1 MVHPWLLC
9 QYHFTN
15 IKTIDVCIVCYIV
28 SRKWCDRTREE
39 SMAIRDRLTDGSVQ
53 LTPSDLK
60 VARALLADY
69 PAAGL
74 NTVAQ
79 LAALAGV
86 SGPTVVRFVSRLGF
100 DGFPDFQKALLSEV
114 QARMNSPL
122 AMIDAGKAA
131 AVPQEQIYR
140 EVIRSCV
147 VMLEATSGMVPAADF
162 DTAARLVTDPAL
174 RLHFIGGRF
183 SGYLA
188 GMLWQHLRQLRAD
201 CQMVSDNWPDRVDS
215 LIDIGRR
222 DLIVAFDYRRYQVD
236 TIQFVTAAT
245 ERGAQ
250 VILFTDP
257 WASPLAATAKVVL
270 AAPVEGPS
278 PFDTMVPA
286 LAQVEALIAAATM
299 RLSAN
304 SRARIAEIEVLRS
317 LSGITED
324 QHAENSKK
332 MPRRADQAGE

>member
-1 MVHPWLLC
+1 
-9 QYHFTN
+9 
-15 IKTIDVCIVCYIV
+15 
-28 SRKWCDRTREE
+28 
-39 SMAIRDRLTDGSVQ
+39 MAIRDRLTDGSVQ

-60 VARALLADY
+60 VARVLLTDY

-74 NTVAQ
+74 NTVAL

-86 SGPTVVRFVSRLGF
+86 SSPTVVRFVSRLGF
-100 DGFPDFQKALLSEV
+100 DGFPDFQKALLGEV

-147 VMLEATSGMVPAADF
+147 TMLETTADMVPAADF
-162 DTAARLVTDPAL
+162 DTAARLITDPAL

-188 GMLWQHLRQLRAD
+188 GMLWQHMRQLRPD
-201 CQMVSDNWPDRVDS
+201 CHMISGNQPDRVDS

-222 DLIVAFDYRRYQVD
+222 DLIIAFDYRRYQVD
-236 TIQFVTAAT
+236 TIQFVTDAA

-257 WASPLAATAKVVL
+257 WASPLASHAKVVL

-286 LAQVEALIAAATM
+286 LAQLEALIAAVTM
-299 RLSAN
+299 RLSPT
-304 SRARIAEIEVLRS
+304 SRARIAGIEALRS
-317 LSGITED
+317 VSGITDD
-324 QHAENSKK
+324 QPTPTPKARAASGG
-332 MPRRADQAGE
+332 PSRRAR

>member
-1 MVHPWLLC
+1 
-9 QYHFTN
+9 
-15 IKTIDVCIVCYIV
+15 
-28 SRKWCDRTREE
+28 
-39 SMAIRDRLTDGSVQ
+39 MAIRDRLTDGSVQ

-86 SGPTVVRFVSRLGF
+86 SGPTVVRFVTRLGF
-100 DGFPDFQKALLSEV
+100 DGFPDFQKALLAEV

-131 AVPQEQIYR
+131 AVPQEQIYQ
-140 EVIRSCV
+140 VVLRSCV
-147 VMLEATSGMVPAADF
+147 AMLETTSGMVPAADF
-162 DTAARLVTDPAL
+162 DTAARLVTDPGL

-188 GMLWQHLRQLRAD
+188 GMLWQHMRQLRAD
-201 CQMVSDNWPDRVDS
+201 CTMVSGNLPDRVDS

-222 DLIVAFDYRRYQVD
+222 DLIIAFDYRRYQTD
-236 TIQFVTAAT
+236 TIQFVTAAAG
-245 ERGAQ
+245 RGAQ

-257 WASPLAATAKVVL
+257 WASPLAAHAKVVL
-270 AAPVEGPS
+270 TAPVEGPS

-286 LAQVEALIAAATM
+286 LAQVEALIAAVTT
-299 RLSAN
+299 RLSAT
-304 SRARIAEIEVLRS
+304 SRARIAEIESLRRQ
-317 LSGITED
+317 SGITED
-324 QHAENSKK
+324 QPAQDPKTVPHGTD
-332 MPRRADQAGE
+332 PAGE

>member
-1 MVHPWLLC
+1 M
-9 QYHFTN
+9 
-15 IKTIDVCIVCYIV
+15 
-28 SRKWCDRTREE
+28 
-39 SMAIRDRLTDGSVQ
+39 MAIRDRLTNGNVP

-79 LAALAGV
+79 LAILAGV

-100 DGFPDFQKALLSEV
+100 DGFPDFQRALLGEV

-131 AVPQEQIYR
+131 AVPQEQIYQ

-147 VMLEATSGMVPAADF
+147 TMLETTAAMVPGADF
-162 DTAARLVTDPAL
+162 DMAARLITDPAL

-201 CQMVSDNWPDRVDS
+201 CQMVSGNRPDRVDS

-222 DLIVAFDYRRYQVD
+222 DLIIAFDYRRYQVD
-236 TIQFVTAAT
+236 TIQFVTAAA

-250 VILFTDP
+250 VVLFTDP
-257 WASPLAATAKVVL
+257 WASPLVAHAKVVL
-270 AAPVEGPS
+270 TAPVEGPS

-286 LAQVEALIAAATM
+286 LAQVEALIAAATT
-299 RLSAN
+299 RLSPS
-304 SRARIAEIEVLRS
+304 SRARIAEIEALRG
-317 LSGITED
+317 LSNITED
-324 QHAENSKK
+324 QPPSNPKTAPHSG
-332 MPRRADQAGE
+332 DHAGE

>member
-1 MVHPWLLC
+1 M
-9 QYHFTN
+9 T
-15 IKTIDVCIVCYIV
+15 
-28 SRKWCDRTREE
+28 
-39 SMAIRDRLTDGSVQ
+39 IRDRLTDGSVQ
-53 LTPSDLK
+53 LTRSDLK

-69 PAAGL
+69 PTAGL

-79 LAALAGV
+79 LAALAEV

-100 DGFPDFQKALLSEV
+100 DGFPNFQKTLLGEV

-122 AMIDAGKAA
+122 AMIDAGKAS
-131 AVPQEQIYR
+131 AVPQEQMYQ
-140 EVIRSCV
+140 EVIRSCIA
-147 VMLEATSGMVPAADF
+147 MLETTSGMVPAADF
-162 DTAARLVTDPAL
+162 EAAARLLTDPTL

-201 CQMVSDNWPDRVDS
+201 CQMVSGNQSDRVDS

-222 DLIVAFDYRRYQVD
+222 DLIIAFDYRRYQID
-236 TIQFVTAAT
+236 TIQFVAAGA

-257 WASPLAATAKVVL
+257 WASPLARCAKVVL
-270 AAPVEGPS
+270 TAPVEGPS

-286 LAQVEALIAAATM
+286 LAQVEALIAAIAT
-299 RLSAN
+299 RLSAI
-304 SRARIAEIEVLRS
+304 SRARIADIEALRG

-324 QHAENSKK
+324 QPTPPSQDSAVKRERT
-332 MPRRADQAGE
+332 RRMT

>member
-1 MVHPWLLC
+1 
-9 QYHFTN
+9 
-15 IKTIDVCIVCYIV
+15 
-28 SRKWCDRTREE
+28 
-39 SMAIRDRLTDGSVQ
+39 MAIRDRLTNGSVQ

-79 LAALAGV
+79 LAAIAGV

-100 DGFPDFQKALLSEV
+100 DGFPDFQRALLGEV

-131 AVPQEQIYR
+131 TVPQEQIYQ
-140 EVIRSCV
+140 EVIRSYIS
-147 VMLEATSGMVPAADF
+147 MLETTASMVPAAEF
-162 DTAARLVTDPAL
+162 DKAARLVIDPAL

-188 GMLWQHLRQLRAD
+188 GMLWQHLRQLRPD
-201 CQMVSDNWPDRVDS
+201 CHMVSGNGPDRIDS

-222 DLIVAFDYRRYQVD
+222 DLVIAFDYRRYQVD
-236 TIQFVTAAT
+236 TIQFVTAAA

-257 WASPLAATAKVVL
+257 WASPLVAHAKVVL
-270 AAPVEGPS
+270 TAPVEGPS

-286 LAQVEALIAAATM
+286 LAQVEALIAAVTT
-299 RLSAN
+299 RLSAT
-304 SRARIAEIEVLRS
+304 SRARIAEIEALRD

-324 QHAENSKK
+324 QPSSNHKTAPHGGDHAG
-332 MPRRADQAGE
+332 D

>member
-1 MVHPWLLC
+1 
-9 QYHFTN
+9 
-15 IKTIDVCIVCYIV
+15 
-28 SRKWCDRTREE
+28 
-39 SMAIRDRLTDGSVQ
+39 MAIRDRLTDGSVQ
-53 LTPSDLK
+53 LTPSDMKL
-60 VARALLADY
+60 ARALLADY
-69 PAAGL
+69 PTAGL

-79 LAALAGV
+79 LAAVAGV
-86 SGPTVVRFVSRLGF
+86 SGPTVVRFASRLGF
-100 DGFPDFQKALLSEV
+100 DGFTELQKALLAEV

-147 VMLEATSGMVPAADF
+147 TMLEATVGMVTAADF
-162 DTAARLVTDPAL
+162 DAAARLITDPAL

-201 CQMVSDNWPDRVDS
+201 CQVVSGNRPDRVDS

-222 DLIVAFDYRRYQVD
+222 DLIIAFDYRRYQVD
-236 TIQFVTAAT
+236 TIQFVTAAA

-257 WASPLAATAKVVL
+257 WASPLAANAKVVL
-270 AAPVEGPS
+270 TAPVEGPS

-286 LAQVEALIAAATM
+286 LAQVEALIAAVTM
-299 RLSAN
+299 RLSPT
-304 SRARIAEIEVLRS
+304 SRARIAEIEALRS

-324 QHAENSKK
+324 QLTENPKTAQS
-332 MPRRADQAGE
+332 RADKAGE

>member
-1 MVHPWLLC
+1 
-9 QYHFTN
+9 
-15 IKTIDVCIVCYIV
+15 
-28 SRKWCDRTREE
+28 
-39 SMAIRDRLTDGSVQ
+39 MAIRDRLTDGSVQ

-74 NTVAQ
+74 KTVAQ

-86 SGPTVVRFVSRLGF
+86 SGPTVVRFASRLGF
-100 DGFPDFQKALLSEV
+100 EGFPDFQKALLGEV

-122 AMIDAGKAA
+122 AMIDAGKASA
-131 AVPQEQIYR
+131 LPQEQIYR

-147 VMLEATSGMVPAADF
+147 AMLETTSGMVPAAEF
-162 DTAARLVTDPAL
+162 DKAARLVTDPTL

-188 GMLWQHLRQLRAD
+188 GMLCQHLRQLRPD
-201 CQMVSDNWPDRVDS
+201 CQMVGDSRPDQVDS
-215 LIDIGRR
+215 LVDIGRR
-222 DLIVAFDYRRYQVD
+222 DLIVAFDYRRYQTD
-236 TIQFVTAAT
+236 TIQFVSAAA

-257 WASPLAATAKVVL
+257 WASPLAACSKVVL
-270 AAPVEGPS
+270 TAPVEGPS

-286 LAQVEALIAAATM
+286 LAQVEALIAAVTT
-299 RLSAN
+299 RLSAT
-304 SRARIAEIEVLRS
+304 SRARIAEIEALRG

-324 QHAENSKK
+324 QPAPNLNSAPQK
-332 MPRRADQAGE
+332 ADQAGE

>member
-1 MVHPWLLC
+1 
-9 QYHFTN
+9 
-15 IKTIDVCIVCYIV
+15 
-28 SRKWCDRTREE
+28 
-39 SMAIRDRLTDGSVQ
+39 MAIRDRLTDGSVQ
-53 LTPSDLK
+53 LTPSDVK

-74 NTVAQ
+74 NTVSH
-79 LAALAGV
+79 LAAMAGV

-100 DGFPDFQKALLSEV
+100 DGFPDFQKALLGEV

-147 VMLEATSGMVPAADF
+147 TMLETTSGTVPAADF
-162 DTAARLVTDPAL
+162 ETAARLVTEPAL

-188 GMLWQHLRQLRAD
+188 GMLWQHLQQLRAD
-201 CQMVSDNWPDRVDS
+201 CHMVSVNLPDRVDS

-222 DLIVAFDYRRYQVD
+222 DLIIAFDYRRYQVD
-236 TIQFVTAAT
+236 TIRFVTAAA

-250 VILFTDP
+250 VILFTDL
-257 WASPLAATAKVVL
+257 WASPLAAKAKVVL

-278 PFDTMVPA
+278 PFDTLVPA
-286 LAQVEALIAAATM
+286 LAQVEALIAAVTM
-299 RLSAN
+299 RLSAT
-304 SRARIAEIEVLRS
+304 SRARIAEIEALRS

-324 QHAENSKK
+324 QPAETPKK
-332 MPRRADQAGE
+332 APRRAVQAGE

>member
-1 MVHPWLLC
+1 
-9 QYHFTN
+9 
-15 IKTIDVCIVCYIV
+15 
-28 SRKWCDRTREE
+28 
-39 SMAIRDRLTDGSVQ
+39 MAIRDRLTDGSVQ

-86 SGPTVVRFVSRLGF
+86 SGPTVVRFVSRMGF
-100 DGFPDFQKALLSEV
+100 DGFADFQKALLGEV
-114 QARMNSPL
+114 KARMNSPL
-122 AMIDAGKAA
+122 AMIDAGKAR
-131 AVPQEQIYR
+131 AVPQERIYQ

-147 VMLEATSGMVPAADF
+147 SMLETTAGMVPAAEF
-162 DTAARLVTDPAL
+162 DSAARLVADPAL
-174 RLHFIGGRF
+174 RVHFIGGRF

-188 GMLWQHLRQLRAD
+188 GMLWQHLRQLRHD
-201 CQMVSDNWPDRVDS
+201 CHMVSANWPDRVDS

-222 DLIVAFDYRRYQVD
+222 DLILAFDYRRYQVD
-236 TIQFVTAAT
+236 TIQFVTAAA

-257 WASPLAATAKVVL
+257 WASPLAACAKVVL
-270 AAPVEGPS
+270 TAPVDGPS

-286 LAQVEALIAAATM
+286 LAQVEALIAAVTT
-299 RLSAN
+299 RLSTT
-304 SRARIAEIEVLRS
+304 SRARIAEIEALRQQ
-317 LSGITED
+317 SGITED
-324 QHAENSKK
+324 EHSPHQKAA
-332 MPRRADQAGE
+332 PQAADPAGD

>member
-1 MVHPWLLC
+1 
-9 QYHFTN
+9 
-15 IKTIDVCIVCYIV
+15 
-28 SRKWCDRTREE
+28 
-39 SMAIRDRLTDGSVQ
+39 MAIRDRLTNGSVQ

-79 LAALAGV
+79 LAAVAGV

-100 DGFPDFQKALLSEV
+100 DGFPDFQKALLGEV

-122 AMIDAGKAA
+122 AMIDAGKATT
-131 AVPQEQIYR
+131 VPQEKIYQ

-147 VMLEATSGMVPAADF
+147 GMMETTAKMVPAADF
-162 DTAARLVTDPAL
+162 DTAARLVADPAL

-188 GMLWQHLRQLRAD
+188 GMLWQHMSLMRSE
-201 CQMVSDNWPDRVDS
+201 CQMVSANRPDRIDS
-215 LIDIGRR
+215 LVDIGRR
-222 DLIVAFDYRRYQVD
+222 DLIVAFDYRRYQVE
-236 TIQFVTAAT
+236 TIQFVTAAA

-250 VILFTDP
+250 VVLFTDP
-257 WASPLAATAKVVL
+257 WASPLAACAKVVL
-270 AAPVEGPS
+270 AAPVESPS

-286 LAQVEALIAAATM
+286 LAQVEALIAAVTIG
-299 RLSAN
+299 LSVT
-304 SRARIAEIEVLRS
+304 SRARIAEIETLRQH
-317 LSGITED
+317 SGITED
-324 QHAENSKK
+324 QPSTHQ
-332 MPRRADQAGE
+332 RAAP

>member
-1 MVHPWLLC
+1 
-9 QYHFTN
+9 
-15 IKTIDVCIVCYIV
+15 
-28 SRKWCDRTREE
+28 
-39 SMAIRDRLTDGSVQ
+39 MAIRDRLTDGSVQ

-86 SGPTVVRFVSRLGF
+86 SGPTVVRFANRLGF
-100 DGFPDFQKALLSEV
+100 EGFPDFQKALLAEV

-122 AMIDAGKAA
+122 AMIDAGKAS
-131 AVPQEQIYR
+131 AVPQEQIYQ
-140 EVIRSCV
+140 EVLRSCV
-147 VMLEATSGMVPAADF
+147 TMLETTSGMVTAADF
-162 DTAARLVTDPAL
+162 EAAARLITEPSL

-188 GMLWQHLRQLRAD
+188 GMLWQHLRQLRAE
-201 CQMVSDNWPDRVDS
+201 CHMVGGNLPDRVDS

-222 DLIVAFDYRRYQVD
+222 DLIVAFDYRRYQID
-236 TIQFVTAAT
+236 TIQFVTAAA

-257 WASPLAATAKVVL
+257 WASPLAACAKVVL

-286 LAQVEALIAAATM
+286 LAQVEALIAAVTT
-299 RLSAN
+299 RLSSS
-304 SRARIAEIEVLRS
+304 SRARIAEIEALRRR
-317 LSGITED
+317 SGITED
-324 QHAENSKK
+324 QTDPHQHIAPQGLDEA
-332 MPRRADQAGE
+332 RRKT

>member
-1 MVHPWLLC
+1 
-9 QYHFTN
+9 
-15 IKTIDVCIVCYIV
+15 
-28 SRKWCDRTREE
+28 
-39 SMAIRDRLTDGSVQ
+39 MAIRDRLTDGSVQ

-60 VARALLADY
+60 VARVLLADY

-100 DGFPDFQKALLSEV
+100 DGFPDFQKALLGEV

-131 AVPQEQIYR
+131 AVPQEQIYQ

-147 VMLEATSGMVPAADF
+147 TMLETTSGMVPAADF
-162 DTAARLVTDPAL
+162 ETAARLVTDPAL
-174 RLHFIGGRF
+174 RLHCIGGRF

-201 CQMVSDNWPDRVDS
+201 CHMVSGNRPDRVDS

-222 DLIVAFDYRRYQVD
+222 DLIIAFDYRRYQTD

-257 WASPLAATAKVVL
+257 WASPLAAKAKVVL

-286 LAQVEALIAAATM
+286 LAQIEALIAAITM
-299 RLSAN
+299 RLSAT
-304 SRARIAEIEVLRS
+304 SRGRIAEIEALRS

-324 QHAENSKK
+324 QPAEPPKTA
-332 MPRRADQAGE
+332 PRRADPAGE

>member
-1 MVHPWLLC
+1 
-9 QYHFTN
+9 
-15 IKTIDVCIVCYIV
+15 
-28 SRKWCDRTREE
+28 
-39 SMAIRDRLTDGSVQ
+39 MAIRDRLTDGSVQ

-86 SGPTVVRFVSRLGF
+86 SGPTVVRFVTRLGF
-100 DGFPDFQKALLSEV
+100 DGFPDFQKALLAEV

-131 AVPQEQIYR
+131 GVPQEQIYQ
-140 EVIRSCV
+140 VVLRSCV
-147 VMLEATSGMVPAADF
+147 TMLETTSGMVPAADF
-162 DTAARLVTDPAL
+162 DMAARLVTDPAL

-188 GMLWQHLRQLRAD
+188 GMLWQHMRQLRAD
-201 CQMVSDNWPDRVDS
+201 CLMVSDNLPDRVDS

-222 DLIVAFDYRRYQVD
+222 DLIIAFDYRRYQTD
-236 TIQFVTAAT
+236 TIQFVTSAA

-257 WASPLAATAKVVL
+257 WASPLTAHAKVVL
-270 AAPVEGPS
+270 TAPVEGPS

-286 LAQVEALIAAATM
+286 LAQLEALIAAVTT
-299 RLSAN
+299 RLSTT
-304 SRARIAEIEVLRS
+304 SRARIAEIEALRRH
-317 LSGITED
+317 SGITED
-324 QHAENSKK
+324 QPAQDPKTVPHS
-332 MPRRADQAGE
+332 ADPAGE

>member
-1 MVHPWLLC
+1 
-9 QYHFTN
+9 
-15 IKTIDVCIVCYIV
+15 
-28 SRKWCDRTREE
+28 
-39 SMAIRDRLTDGSVQ
+39 MAIRDRLTDGNVQ

-69 PAAGL
+69 PTAGL

-86 SGPTVVRFVSRLGF
+86 SGPTVVRFVTRLGF
-100 DGFPDFQKALLSEV
+100 DGFSEFQKSLLSEV

-140 EVIRSCV
+140 EVIRSSV
-147 VMLEATSGMVPAADF
+147 AMLETTSTMVPAADF
-162 DTAARLVTDPAL
+162 EAAARLLADPSL
-174 RLHFIGGRF
+174 RLHLIGGRF

-188 GMLWQHLRQLRAD
+188 GMLWAHLRHLRAD
-201 CQMVSDNWPDRVDS
+201 CSLIGGSRSDQVDS

-222 DLIVAFDYRRYQVD
+222 DLVVAFDYRRYQMD
-236 TIQFVTAAT
+236 TIRFVTTAA

-250 VILFTDP
+250 VILLTDP
-257 WASPLAATAKVVL
+257 WASPIAACAKVVL

-286 LAQVEALIAAATM
+286 LAQVEALIAAVTT
-299 RLSAN
+299 RLSRT
-304 SRARIAEIEVLRS
+304 SRARIAEIEALRAA
-317 LSGITED
+317 SGITE
-324 QHAENSKK
+324 E
-332 MPRRADQAGE
+332 PR

>member
-1 MVHPWLLC
+1 M
-9 QYHFTN
+9 T
-15 IKTIDVCIVCYIV
+15 
-28 SRKWCDRTREE
+28 
-39 SMAIRDRLTDGSVQ
+39 IRDRLTDGSVQ
-53 LTPSDLK
+53 LTRSDLK

-69 PAAGL
+69 PTAGL

-79 LAALAGV
+79 LAALAEV

-100 DGFPDFQKALLSEV
+100 DGFPNFQKTLLGEV

-122 AMIDAGKAA
+122 AMIDAGKAS
-131 AVPQEQIYR
+131 AVPQEQMYQ
-140 EVIRSCV
+140 EVIRSCIA
-147 VMLEATSGMVPAADF
+147 MLETTSGMVPAADF
-162 DTAARLVTDPAL
+162 EAAARLLTDPTL

-201 CQMVSDNWPDRVDS
+201 CQMVSGNQSDRVDS

-222 DLIVAFDYRRYQVD
+222 DLIIAFDYRRYQID
-236 TIQFVTAAT
+236 TIQFVAT
-245 ERGAQ
+245 GAERGAQ

-257 WASPLAATAKVVL
+257 WASPLTRCAKVVL
-270 AAPVEGPS
+270 TAPVEGPS

-286 LAQVEALIAAATM
+286 LAQVEALIAAIAT
-299 RLSAN
+299 RLSAI
-304 SRARIAEIEVLRS
+304 SRARIADIEALRG

-324 QHAENSKK
+324 QPTPPSQDSAVKRGRT
-332 MPRRADQAGE
+332 RRMT

>member
-1 MVHPWLLC
+1 M
-9 QYHFTN
+9 T
-15 IKTIDVCIVCYIV
+15 
-28 SRKWCDRTREE
+28 
-39 SMAIRDRLTDGSVQ
+39 IRDRLTDGSVQ
-53 LTPSDLK
+53 LTRSDLK

-69 PAAGL
+69 PTAGL

-79 LAALAGV
+79 LAALAEV

-100 DGFPDFQKALLSEV
+100 DGFPNFQKTLLGEV

-122 AMIDAGKAA
+122 AMIDAGKAS
-131 AVPQEQIYR
+131 AVPQEQMYQ
-140 EVIRSCV
+140 EVIRSCIA
-147 VMLEATSGMVPAADF
+147 MLETTSGMVPAADF
-162 DTAARLVTDPAL
+162 EAAARLLTDPTL

-201 CQMVSDNWPDRVDS
+201 CQMVSGNQSDRVDS

-222 DLIVAFDYRRYQVD
+222 DLIIAFDYRRYQID
-236 TIQFVTAAT
+236 TIQFVAAGA

-257 WASPLAATAKVVL
+257 WASPLTRCAKVVL
-270 AAPVEGPS
+270 TAPVEGPS

-286 LAQVEALIAAATM
+286 LAQVEALIAAIAT
-299 RLSAN
+299 RLSAI
-304 SRARIAEIEVLRS
+304 SRARIADIEALRG

-324 QHAENSKK
+324 QPTPPSQDSALKRERT
-332 MPRRADQAGE
+332 RRMT

>member
-1 MVHPWLLC
+1 
-9 QYHFTN
+9 
-15 IKTIDVCIVCYIV
+15 
-28 SRKWCDRTREE
+28 
-39 SMAIRDRLTDGSVQ
+39 MAIRDRLTNGSVQ

-79 LAALAGV
+79 LATAAGV

-131 AVPQEQIYR
+131 AVPQEQIYQ
-140 EVIRSCV
+140 EVVRSCIG
-147 VMLEATSGMVPAADF
+147 MLETTAEMVPAAEF
-162 DTAARLVTDPAL
+162 DMAARLVTDPAL
-174 RLHFIGGRF
+174 RLQFIGGRF

-188 GMLWQHLRQLRAD
+188 GMLWQHLRQLRPD
-201 CQMVSDNWPDRVDS
+201 CHVVSSNRPDRIDS

-236 TIQFVTAAT
+236 TIQFVTTAA

-257 WASPLAATAKVVL
+257 WASPLASCARVVL
-270 AAPVEGPS
+270 TAPVEGPS

-286 LAQVEALIAAATM
+286 LAQVEALIAAVTT
-299 RLSAN
+299 RLSTT
-304 SRARIAEIEVLRS
+304 SRARIAEIEALRKC
-317 LSGITED
+317 SGITED
-324 QHAENSKK
+324 TSSSPHKTA
-332 MPRRADQAGE
+332 PHRADQAGD

>member
-1 MVHPWLLC
+1 
-9 QYHFTN
+9 
-15 IKTIDVCIVCYIV
+15 
-28 SRKWCDRTREE
+28 
-39 SMAIRDRLTDGSVQ
+39 MAIRDRLTDGSVQ

-86 SGPTVVRFVSRLGF
+86 SGPTVVRFANRLGF
-100 DGFPDFQKALLSEV
+100 EGFPDFQKALLAEV

-122 AMIDAGKAA
+122 AMIDAGKAS
-131 AVPQEQIYR
+131 AVPQEQIYQ
-140 EVIRSCV
+140 EVLRSCV
-147 VMLEATSGMVPAADF
+147 VMLETTSGMVTAADF
-162 DTAARLVTDPAL
+162 EAAARLITEPSL

-188 GMLWQHLRQLRAD
+188 GMLWQHLRQLRAE
-201 CQMVSDNWPDRVDS
+201 CHMVGGNLPDRVDS

-222 DLIVAFDYRRYQVD
+222 DLIVAFDYRRYQID
-236 TIQFVTAAT
+236 TIQFVTAAA

-257 WASPLAATAKVVL
+257 WASPLAACAKVVL

-286 LAQVEALIAAATM
+286 LAQVEALIAAVTT
-299 RLSAN
+299 RLSSS
-304 SRARIAEIEVLRS
+304 SRARIAEIEALRRR
-317 LSGITED
+317 SGITED
-324 QHAENSKK
+324 QTDPHQHIAPQGLDEA
-332 MPRRADQAGE
+332 RRKT

>member
-1 MVHPWLLC
+1 
-9 QYHFTN
+9 
-15 IKTIDVCIVCYIV
+15 
-28 SRKWCDRTREE
+28 
-39 SMAIRDRLTDGSVQ
+39 MAIRDRLTNGSVQ

-86 SGPTVVRFVSRLGF
+86 SGPTVVRFASRLGF
-100 DGFPDFQKALLSEV
+100 DGFPDFQKALLGEV

-122 AMIDAGKAA
+122 AMIDAGKAS
-131 AVPQEQIYR
+131 AVPQEQIYQ
-140 EVIRSCV
+140 EVIRSCAG
-147 VMLEATSGMVPAADF
+147 MLETTAGMVPAADF
-162 DTAARLVTDPAL
+162 DIAARLVSDPAL
-174 RLHFIGGRF
+174 RLHFMGGRF

-188 GMLWQHLRQLRAD
+188 GMLWQHLRQLRPD
-201 CQMVSDNWPDRVDS
+201 CQMVSGNLPDRIDS
-215 LIDIGRR
+215 LIDISRR

-236 TIQFVTAAT
+236 TIQFVTAAA

-257 WASPLAATAKVVL
+257 WASPLAASAKVVL
-270 AAPVEGPS
+270 TAPVEGPS

-286 LAQVEALIAAATM
+286 LAQVEALIAAVTT
-299 RLSAN
+299 RLSVT
-304 SRARIAEIEVLRS
+304 SRARIAEIEALRQQ
-317 LSGITED
+317 SGITDD
-324 QHAENSKK
+324 QNS
-332 MPRRADQAGE
+332 PQNETAP

>member
-1 MVHPWLLC
+1 M
-9 QYHFTN
+9 T
-15 IKTIDVCIVCYIV
+15 
-28 SRKWCDRTREE
+28 
-39 SMAIRDRLTDGSVQ
+39 IRDRLTNGSAQ

-60 VARALLADY
+60 VARALLTDY

-100 DGFPDFQKALLSEV
+100 DGFPDFQKTLLGEV

-122 AMIDAGKAA
+122 AMIDAGKAS
-131 AVPQEQIYR
+131 AVPQERIYR
-140 EVIRSCV
+140 EVIRSCIA
-147 VMLEATSGMVPAADF
+147 MLETTSDMVTAADF
-162 DTAARLVTDPAL
+162 EAAVRLIADPAL

-188 GMLWQHLRQLRAD
+188 GMLWAHLRHLRPD
-201 CQMVSDNWPDRVDS
+201 CHMVSGNKPDRVDS

-222 DLIVAFDYRRYQVD
+222 DLIIAFDYRRYQID
-236 TIQFVTAAT
+236 TIQFATAAA

-250 VILFTDP
+250 VILFCDP
-257 WASPLAATAKVVL
+257 WASPLAACAKVVL

-278 PFDTMVPA
+278 PFDTLVPA
-286 LAQVEALIAAATM
+286 LAQVEALIAAVTT
-299 RLSAN
+299 RLTPT
-304 SRARIAEIEVLRS
+304 SRGRIAEIESLRRS
-317 LSGITED
+317 SGITED
-324 QHAENSKK
+324 PSDPTKDAVPPSTDEL
-332 MPRRADQAGE
+332 RRKV

>member
-1 MVHPWLLC
+1 M
-9 QYHFTN
+9 T
-15 IKTIDVCIVCYIV
+15 
-28 SRKWCDRTREE
+28 
-39 SMAIRDRLTDGSVQ
+39 IRDRLTDGSVQ
-53 LTPSDLK
+53 LTRSDLK

-69 PAAGL
+69 PTAGL

-79 LAALAGV
+79 LAALAEV

-100 DGFPDFQKALLSEV
+100 DGFPNFQKTLLGEV

-122 AMIDAGKAA
+122 AMIDAGKAS
-131 AVPQEQIYR
+131 AVPQEQMYQ
-140 EVIRSCV
+140 EVIRSCIA
-147 VMLEATSGMVPAADF
+147 MLETTSGMVPAADF
-162 DTAARLVTDPAL
+162 EAAARLLTDPTL

-201 CQMVSDNWPDRVDS
+201 CQMVSGNQSDRVDS

-222 DLIVAFDYRRYQVD
+222 DLIIAFDYRRYQID
-236 TIQFVTAAT
+236 TIQFVAAGA

-257 WASPLAATAKVVL
+257 WASPLARCAKVVL
-270 AAPVEGPS
+270 TAPVEGPS

-286 LAQVEALIAAATM
+286 LAQVEALIAAITT
-299 RLSAN
+299 RLSAI
-304 SRARIAEIEVLRS
+304 SRARIADIEALRG

-324 QHAENSKK
+324 QPTPPSQDSAVKRERT
-332 MPRRADQAGE
+332 RRMT

>member
-1 MVHPWLLC
+1 
-9 QYHFTN
+9 
-15 IKTIDVCIVCYIV
+15 
-28 SRKWCDRTREE
+28 
-39 SMAIRDRLTDGSVQ
+39 MAIRDRLTDGSVQ

-69 PAAGL
+69 PTAGL

-79 LAALAGV
+79 LAAVAGV
-86 SGPTVVRFVSRLGF
+86 SGPTVVRFASRLGF
-100 DGFPDFQKALLSEV
+100 DGFPDFQKALLAEV

-147 VMLEATSGMVPAADF
+147 TMLEATAGMVTAADF
-162 DTAARLVTDPAL
+162 DAAARLITDPTL

-188 GMLWQHLRQLRAD
+188 GMLWQHLRQLRAE
-201 CQMVSDNWPDRVDS
+201 CQVVNGNRPDRVDS

-222 DLIVAFDYRRYQVD
+222 DLIIAFDYRRYQVD
-236 TIQFVTAAT
+236 TIQFVTAAA

-250 VILFTDP
+250 VVLFTDP
-257 WASPLAATAKVVL
+257 WASPLAANAKVVL
-270 AAPVEGPS
+270 TAPVEGPS

-286 LAQVEALIAAATM
+286 LAQVEALIAAVTM
-299 RLSAN
+299 RLSPT
-304 SRARIAEIEVLRS
+304 SRARIAEIEALRS

-324 QHAENSKK
+324 QLTENPKTAQSS
-332 MPRRADQAGE
+332 ADKAGE

>member
-1 MVHPWLLC
+1 
-9 QYHFTN
+9 
-15 IKTIDVCIVCYIV
+15 
-28 SRKWCDRTREE
+28 
-39 SMAIRDRLTDGSVQ
+39 MAIRDRLTDGSVQ

-69 PAAGL
+69 PTAGL

-79 LAALAGV
+79 LAAVAGV
-86 SGPTVVRFVSRLGF
+86 SGPTVVRFASRLGF
-100 DGFPDFQKALLSEV
+100 DGFPDFQKALLAEV

-147 VMLEATSGMVPAADF
+147 TMLEATAGMVTAADF
-162 DTAARLVTDPAL
+162 DAAARLITDPTL

-188 GMLWQHLRQLRAD
+188 GMLWQHLRQLRAE
-201 CQMVSDNWPDRVDS
+201 CQVVSGNRPDRVDS

-222 DLIVAFDYRRYQVD
+222 DLIIAFDYRRYQVD
-236 TIQFVTAAT
+236 TIQFVTAAA

-250 VILFTDP
+250 VVLFTDP
-257 WASPLAATAKVVL
+257 WASPLAANAKVVL
-270 AAPVEGPS
+270 TAPVEGPS

-286 LAQVEALIAAATM
+286 LAQVEALIAAVTM
-299 RLSAN
+299 RLSPT
-304 SRARIAEIEVLRS
+304 SRARIAEIEALRS

-324 QHAENSKK
+324 QLTENPKTAQSS
-332 MPRRADQAGE
+332 ADKAGE

>member
-1 MVHPWLLC
+1 
-9 QYHFTN
+9 
-15 IKTIDVCIVCYIV
+15 
-28 SRKWCDRTREE
+28 
-39 SMAIRDRLTDGSVQ
+39 MAIRDRLTDGSVQ

-86 SGPTVVRFVSRLGF
+86 SGPTVVRFVTRLGF
-100 DGFPDFQKALLSEV
+100 DGFPDFQKALLAEV

-131 AVPQEQIYR
+131 AVPQEQIYQ
-140 EVIRSCV
+140 VVLRSCV
-147 VMLEATSGMVPAADF
+147 AMLKTTSGMVPAADF
-162 DTAARLVTDPAL
+162 DTAARLVTDSGL

-188 GMLWQHLRQLRAD
+188 GMLWQHMRQLRAD
-201 CQMVSDNWPDRVDS
+201 CTMVSGNLPDRVDS

-222 DLIVAFDYRRYQVD
+222 DLIIAFDYRRYQTD
-236 TIQFVTAAT
+236 TIQFVTAAAG
-245 ERGAQ
+245 RGAQ

-257 WASPLAATAKVVL
+257 WASPLAAHAKVVL
-270 AAPVEGPS
+270 TAPVEGPS

-286 LAQVEALIAAATM
+286 LAQVEALIAAVTT
-299 RLSAN
+299 RLSAT
-304 SRARIAEIEVLRS
+304 SRARIAEIESLRRQ
-317 LSGITED
+317 SGITED
-324 QHAENSKK
+324 QPAQDPKTVPHGTD
-332 MPRRADQAGE
+332 PAGE

>member
-1 MVHPWLLC
+1 
-9 QYHFTN
+9 
-15 IKTIDVCIVCYIV
+15 
-28 SRKWCDRTREE
+28 
-39 SMAIRDRLTDGSVQ
+39 MAIRDRLTDGSVQ

-74 NTVAQ
+74 NTVAH

-100 DGFPDFQKALLSEV
+100 DGFPDFQKALLGEV

-131 AVPQEQIYR
+131 AVPQEQIYQ
-140 EVIRSCV
+140 EVIRSCAAL
-147 VMLEATSGMVPAADF
+147 LETTAGMVPAADF

-188 GMLWQHLRQLRAD
+188 GMLWQHLHQLRAD
-201 CQMVSDNWPDRVDS
+201 CRVVSGNRPDRVDS

-222 DLIVAFDYRRYQVD
+222 DLIVAFDYRRYQTD
-236 TIQFVTAAT
+236 TIQFVTAAA

-257 WASPLAATAKVVL
+257 WASPLVAHAKVVVT
-270 AAPVEGPS
+270 APVEGPS

-286 LAQVEALIAAATM
+286 LAQVEALIAAVTT
-299 RLSAN
+299 RLSAT
-304 SRARIAEIEVLRS
+304 SRARIAEIEALRG

-324 QHAENSKK
+324 R
-332 MPRRADQAGE
+332 PADDPKTAPPNAAQAGD

>member
-1 MVHPWLLC
+1 M
-9 QYHFTN
+9 T
-15 IKTIDVCIVCYIV
+15 
-28 SRKWCDRTREE
+28 
-39 SMAIRDRLTDGSVQ
+39 IRDRLTDGSVQ
-53 LTPSDLK
+53 LTRSDLK

-69 PAAGL
+69 PTAGL

-79 LAALAGV
+79 LAALAEV

-100 DGFPDFQKALLSEV
+100 DGFPNFQKTLLGEV

-122 AMIDAGKAA
+122 AMIDAGKAS
-131 AVPQEQIYR
+131 AVPQEQMYQ
-140 EVIRSCV
+140 EVIRSCIA
-147 VMLEATSGMVPAADF
+147 MLETTSGMVPAADF
-162 DTAARLVTDPAL
+162 EAAARLLTDPTL

-201 CQMVSDNWPDRVDS
+201 CQMVSGNQSDRVDS

-222 DLIVAFDYRRYQVD
+222 DLIIAFDYRRYQID
-236 TIQFVTAAT
+236 TIQFVAAGA

-257 WASPLAATAKVVL
+257 WASPLARCAKVVL
-270 AAPVEGPS
+270 TAPVEGPS

-286 LAQVEALIAAATM
+286 LAQVEALIAAITT
-299 RLSAN
+299 RLSAI
-304 SRARIAEIEVLRS
+304 SRARIADIEALRG

-324 QHAENSKK
+324 QPTPPSQDSAVKRERT
-332 MPRRADQAGE
+332 RRMK